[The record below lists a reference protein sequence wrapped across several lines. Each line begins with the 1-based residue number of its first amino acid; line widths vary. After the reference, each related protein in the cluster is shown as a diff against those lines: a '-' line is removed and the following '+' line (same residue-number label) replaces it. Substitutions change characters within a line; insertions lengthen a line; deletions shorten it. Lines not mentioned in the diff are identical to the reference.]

1 MKNTEPSNLE
11 LFYQAF
17 ESIMHSMKCSKYD
30 RLHIEGK
37 VCNHLFLIKKG
48 IARAFYYKDGQDI
61 TAHFAPEGTMITAID
76 SFIQRKRSRYNIELL
91 ESAEIVSISHKDLHD
106 LLAREPEHEKL
117 VRLYLQDI
125 YVELQQRLEDILFH
139 TAKERYEKLIEKN
152 PNLLQR
158 VNLGYIASY
167 LGVTQETLSRIR
179 NIP

>member
-1 MKNTEPSNLE
+1 MKNTESNNLE

-17 ESIMHSMKCSKYD
+17 EGIMHSMKCSKHD

-37 VCNHLFLIKKG
+37 VCNHLFLIKNG

-61 TAHFAPEGTMITAID
+61 TAHFAPEETMITAID
-76 SFIQRKRSRYNIELL
+76 SFIQRKRSRYSIELL

-106 LLAREPEHEKL
+106 LLAREPKHEKL

-179 NIP
+179 NIS